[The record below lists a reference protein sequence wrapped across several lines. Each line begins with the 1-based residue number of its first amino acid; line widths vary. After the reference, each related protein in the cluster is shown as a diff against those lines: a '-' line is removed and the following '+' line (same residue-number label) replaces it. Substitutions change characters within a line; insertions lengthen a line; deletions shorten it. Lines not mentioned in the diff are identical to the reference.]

1 MKHKPKSVRERLINL
16 TLGENENFLMKRHI
30 KLETLASGDTSILM
44 DALNEL
50 PGVTRITLDIKRK
63 LLTLHYDALRLD
75 IDKVLSVLN
84 DKGFCPHQSRW
95 QDIKLGLYRFTE
107 ENARDNA
114 HHQGHCC
121 KKPVSPR

>member
-1 MKHKPKSVRERLINL
+1 MNYRYKSARSRLTNL
-16 TLGENENFLMKRHI
+16 TLGDNENYLMKRHI
-30 KLETLASGDTSILM
+30 KLDTLTSDDTPRLM

-75 IDKVLSVLN
+75 IDKVLSVLH
-84 DKGFCPHQSRW
+84 DRGFCPRQSRW

-114 HHQGHCC
+114 SHQSHCC

>member
-1 MKHKPKSVRERLINL
+1 MKYQPRSIRERLTPP

-30 KLETLASGDTSILM
+30 KLETLASGDTPILM

-50 PGVTRITLDIKRK
+50 SGVTQITLDIKRK

-75 IDKVLSVLN
+75 IDKVLSVLH
-84 DKGFCPHQSRW
+84 DKGFCPHQTRW

-114 HHQGHCC
+114 HHQSHCC
-121 KKPVSPR
+121 KKTVSPR